1 MFPTMFSKDVNTSG
15 IVLILIGRNIKA
27 DRGFMQKILLI
38 NGKVLLYQTLFLEL
52 EILNV
57 LDVMV
62 GVKPKIL
69 IEFSRLSSRD

>member
-1 MFPTMFSKDVNTSG
+1 MFSKDVSTSG

>member
-1 MFPTMFSKDVNTSG
+1 MFSKDVNTSG

>member
-1 MFPTMFSKDVNTSG
+1 M
-15 IVLILIGRNIKA
+15 
-27 DRGFMQKILLI
+27 
-38 NGKVLLYQTLFLEL
+38 GKFYQTLFLEL